1 MAILSPLSYGLVLYA
16 MQIAPLSYVAPARE
30 MSILIAALYGTH
42 LLKEG
47 DTARRL
53 AAAALMVLGLAGI
66 GLAN

>member
-1 MAILSPLSYGLVLYA
+1 MK
-16 MQIAPLSYVAPARE
+16 MAPLSYVAPARE

-53 AAAALMVLGLAGI
+53 SAAALMVLGLVGI
-66 GLAN
+66 GLSH